1 MQSVDEVGKFRGHQ
15 VLLIASAES
24 TEGLSPTIRRCF
36 SHEIRMGSLNDGQRS
51 KMLSQSLQG
60 VSQLL
65 NVCEY
70 NALHFKYLC
79 HDIVLTKSYLSL
91 KSKRYQIQS
100 SGLMLRYFHIVDQLR

>member
-36 SHEIRMGSLNDGQRS
+36 SHEIRMGSLNDEQRS
-51 KMLSQSLQG
+51 EMLSRSLQD

-70 NALHFKYLC
+70 IQIKTRKCQFIHLSS
-79 HDIVLTKSYLSL
+79 SYS
-91 KSKRYQIQS
+91 
-100 SGLMLRYFHIVDQLR
+100 